1 MVFIKNMKLSKFL
14 LEDDERPNAMVEV
27 IRDYLEGK
35 ISAEDL
41 VDEIPEIIEVKG
53 KGALL
58 EFDDYWD
65 LFGLDDNT
73 RWIVNAV
80 TSSHGGYND
89 FFIDYDSQ
97 HTDWE
102 EGWGFYWFTTPQKER
117 LLNLMS
123 NMIPEIK
130 KGECS
135 LEGETP
141 CSKKI
146 TTFLDNEFGQYTAN
160 IVDSVVEERNNKI
173 SEEIEQEL
181 FKDYSIPLPRKIL
194 QMIPV
199 KTRETFLVSLSHLI
213 NFIENYGTEIKDQS
227 LTDII
232 KDVIYNEGYHPNYE
246 DGFWEMGQD
255 YDMEPVHRY
264 IDRLLDAVEGEFEGR
279 DFTSDQKYYKLLQ
292 DFKVTPGLWKK
303 FPKGGQ
309 YDSFMIEK
317 FDNETEKVDVMVTR
331 PGEWRGERFR
341 LPIEDV
347 RNLLTNYTLF

>member
-41 VDEIPEIIEVKG
+41 VDEIPEIVEVKG

-80 TSSHGGYND
+80 TSSYNSYND

-97 HTDWE
+97 NTDWE
-102 EGWGFYWFTTPQKER
+102 EGWGFYWFTDTQKER

-123 NMIPEIK
+123 NIIPEIK
-130 KGECS
+130 KGECN
-135 LEGETP
+135 LEGESP
-141 CSKKI
+141 CAKKI
-146 TTFLDNEFGQYTAN
+146 TSFLDDEFGQYTSD

-181 FKDYSIPLPRKIL
+181 FKDYSVPLPRKVL
-194 QMIPV
+194 QMVPV
-199 KTRETFLVSLSHLI
+199 KTRETFLVSLSQLA
-213 NFIENYGTEIKDQS
+213 NFIEKYGFEVRDQS
-227 LTDII
+227 ITDII
-232 KDVIYNEGYHPNYE
+232 KDVIYKEGHYPNYE

-264 IDRLLDAVEGEFEGR
+264 IDRLLDKVEEEFEGR

-292 DFKVTPGLWKK
+292 DFGVTPGSWKK
-303 FPKGGQ
+303 FPVGGKYGQ
-309 YDSFMIEK
+309 FMIEK
-317 FDNETEKVDVMVTR
+317 FDNETEKVDVRVS
-331 PGEWRGERFR
+331 PKDDWRTERFR